1 MSYTYLQDAGEESS
15 AASFSDIILFAP
27 LKSNPT
33 AARCFCNGSG
43 TACCH
48 DSQYGMMSARSTGSL
63 GVGELMSSAED
74 SPAKTFQ
81 PPGAAQESRVSEA
94 GCGESSQGWFAKWHP
109 DSCSWK
115 TRQCSLLAG
124 LDEFSETWPQWGMMR
139 SGVCWELTMSVLRTG
154 ENASGFSPTW
164 PTPRSCSAMAAT
176 ITPESA
182 HAENRFS
189 NLETII
195 GRRLWPTPDTCGGGT
210 GPSQL
215 KRNQPRLQ
223 DAVKWPTPQSRDWK
237 DQASDEALLRAAAG
251 PGGQLNLP
259 RAVVKWATPQASD
272 NRDRGNLGMPAIRR
286 RMEKGKQIG
295 LGQSVSDTSG
305 ALNPDWVEWLMA
317 WPIGWTGS
325 SPLATGRFQAWL
337 RSHGESFQTES
348 RNDT

>member
-1 MSYTYLQDAGEESS
+1 MELLTSCAADSHAKTSQQPGEE
-15 AASFSDIILFAP
+15 
-27 LKSNPT
+27 
-33 AARCFCNGSG
+33 
-43 TACCH
+43 
-48 DSQYGMMSARSTGSL
+48 
-63 GVGELMSSAED
+63 
-74 SPAKTFQ
+74 
-81 PPGAAQESRVSEA
+81 QESKASEA
-94 GCGESSQGWFAKWHP
+94 VFGESLQGWFAKWHP
-109 DSCSWK
+109 DSSSWK

-139 SGVCWELTMSVLRTG
+139 NGACWELTMPALRTAG
-154 ENASGFSPTW
+154 SESGFW

-182 HAENRFS
+182 HAENRFP
-189 NLETII
+189 NLETVV
-195 GRRLWPTPDTCGGGT
+195 GRRLWTTPDTCGGGT

-259 RAVVKWATPQASD
+259 RAVVKWATPCAGD

-286 RMEKGKQIG
+286 RMAKGKQIN
-295 LGQSVSDTSG
+295 LSMSVSATSG

-317 WPIGWTGS
+317 WPIGWTDLKQS
-325 SPLATGRFQAWL
+325 ATGRFQAWL
-337 RSHGESFQTES
+337 RSHGASCQDENE
-348 RNDT
+348 